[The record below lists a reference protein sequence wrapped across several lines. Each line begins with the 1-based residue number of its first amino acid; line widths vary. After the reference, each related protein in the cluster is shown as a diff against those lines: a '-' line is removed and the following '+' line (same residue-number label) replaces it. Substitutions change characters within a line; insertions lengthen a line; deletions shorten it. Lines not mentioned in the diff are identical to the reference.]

1 MLTEIMPTRGLH
13 VFYRLAAYCAAL
25 FVVFSLVLGP
35 LMFANSPTSFTAD
48 VCAGAGGRHVDVSG
62 CADPA
67 AQLDP
72 EPASADEST
81 APPPPP
87 DVSAC
92 VNAGRHVNVSACT

>member
-1 MLTEIMPTRGLH
+1 
-13 VFYRLAAYCAAL
+13 
-25 FVVFSLVLGP
+25 
-35 LMFANSPTSFTAD
+35 MFANSPTSFTAD
-48 VCAGAGGRHVDVSG
+48 VCAGAGGRHVDVSE

-87 DVSAC
+87 PPAPDVSAC
-92 VNAGRHVNVSACT
+92 VNAGRHVNVSTCT